1 MFCTYLDSQLPPLP
15 QPGGRAFFNR
25 YVVSGDKKS
34 PKEIIAEVKN
44 KTKCAILCTN
54 VMKPKLNFI
63 SDGKIHNCVHVS
75 DEKTVEIA
83 KDLGKAG
90 RVKRE
95 VLTLQFNC
103 RLEFLIATVADVE

>member
-54 VMKPKLNFI
+54 IMKPKLNFI

-75 DEKTVEIA
+75 RNDDSANGNVDGTI
-83 KDLGKAG
+83 
-90 RVKRE
+90 
-95 VLTLQFNC
+95 
-103 RLEFLIATVADVE
+103 

>member
-1 MFCTYLDSQLPPLP
+1 MKILILFWFQVIFHMFCTYLDSQLPPLP

-54 VMKPKLNFI
+54 IMKPKLNFI
-63 SDGKIHNCVHVS
+63 SDGKIHNSVHVS
-75 DEKTVEIA
+75 LHIMVEIE
-83 KDLGKAG
+83 GKLS
-90 RVKRE
+90 V
-95 VLTLQFNC
+95 F
-103 RLEFLIATVADVE
+103 

>member
-54 VMKPKLNFI
+54 IMKPKLNFI

-75 DEKTVEIA
+75 DK
-83 KDLGKAG
+83 KCRDGQRFRKSRKGKLRKFYSPIQLPA
-90 RVKRE
+90 
-95 VLTLQFNC
+95 
-103 RLEFLIATVADVE
+103 